1 MNTGRAIRALVAID
15 EGVDRN
21 LVEAALP
28 VEYADLQVVALIDG
42 LDESWKALQETETD
56 LLLVACAGYSD
67 RALFLIDGAVKQ
79 RPSRPIVVLSEGSPN
94 GFLKRVFDAGA
105 DDIIRIPEESQT
117 IWFALQ
123 KALARKRG
131 SSTGLGVAASPLI
144 AVLGPKGGT
153 GKTLTS
159 TNLAVALA
167 NEGQR
172 VTLVDLDLQFGDVG
186 LCLGLR
192 PDATIYDLALSG
204 GSIDAE
210 KLEAYLMRHE
220 SGLRVL
226 LAPTRPDQASA
237 VSVEF
242 LRELYPTIR
251 SMSDFVITDSPPGF
265 TPEVIAT
272 IDSSSDVIV
281 VGMLDSLS
289 LKNTK
294 LALETLELM
303 GYDQTRIR
311 LLLNRANSNVGI
323 DFEDVV
329 KILGRTP
336 SVLVPSDREIPR
348 TVNEG
353 TPIVTARPES
363 TAASAFR
370 MLAALF
376 VERAGASS
384 DGVVLGQ
391 VPSAAEPV
399 GALRRLLGRT
409 S

>member
-353 TPIVTARPES
+353 TPIVSARPES

-391 VPSAAEPV
+391 VPSAPEPV